1 MNIPFLPRQ
10 WSFWLC
16 CICGWWVTAF
26 WVSLSNLEPGLDDIG
41 SAVFS
46 ELIRFILTLPVLLLF
61 RYWFIKSD
69 WISLSLVELISL
81 TLGFNLLMVFP
92 IIYGVP
98 FSVSVND
105 AWFDLLQRESIT
117 TSRHFDEKFVSFC
130 YSYLMQLGWCLIYVL
145 SRSFKVNHELEQKK
159 AGMQAELDDVK
170 LSSLSNQV
178 SPHFLFNSLN
188 NLCSLIVIDPKKS
201 QFIVRSL
208 SDLLR
213 FCMSA
218 HKQEKTSLERELRF
232 VESYIDVSRL
242 QFEEKLRYSK
252 NISEEVGKYSVPPMM
267 VQLLVENAIKHG
279 VSKSKTGASLHLAVC
294 CKAYTIEVIVEND
307 GRLDDDDHVGAE
319 SSKMGLNNISQ
330 RLALIYGDK
339 ASFALSERDGMVRA
353 VLTLP
358 KEVCSESDYC

>member
-1 MNIPFLPRQ
+1 MNIPFFPRQ
-10 WSFWLC
+10 WMFWLC
-16 CICGWWVTAF
+16 FLTGWWVVAY
-26 WVSLSNLEPGLDDIG
+26 WVSLSNLEPEIDDFG

-46 ELIRFILTLPVLLLF
+46 ESIRFILTVPALLLF
-61 RYWFIKSD
+61 RYLFISSD

-81 TLGFNLLMVFP
+81 TLGFNLLIVLP

-117 TSRHFDEKFVSFC
+117 TSRNFDEKFVSFC

-145 SRSFKVNHELEQKK
+145 SRSFKVNHELVEKK

-170 LSSLSNQV
+170 LSSLSNQI

-201 QFIVRSL
+201 QVIVRSL
-208 SDLLR
+208 SELLR
-213 FCMSA
+213 FCLNA
-218 HKQEKTSLERELRF
+218 HKQEKTSLAKELRF
-232 VESYIDVSRL
+232 VGSYIEISRL
-242 QFEEKLRYSK
+242 QFEDKLRYSTSIAE
-252 NISEEVGKYSVPPMM
+252 NVGKYSVPPMM

-279 VSKSKTGASLHLAVC
+279 VSKSKTGASLCLSVNS
-294 CKAYTIEVIVEND
+294 KDYVVEIIVEND
-307 GRLDDDDHVGAE
+307 GALDDKSCSEDPSG
-319 SSKMGLNNISQ
+319 MGLSNIAD
-330 RLALIYGDK
+330 RLSLIYGDK
-339 ASFALSERDGMVRA
+339 ASFVLGERDGMVRA

-358 KEVCSESDYC
+358 KELCCESDYC